1 MELQILHWFESLH
14 NPVTDPIMYAVTCLG
29 NAGIFWIGESM
40 KILGIDDS
48 IEQDIISI
56 AIKNDIKKL
65 ILFGSR
71 ARGDFKR
78 TSDIDLAV
86 EGGNISAFAV
96 QVDEEVSTLLE
107 FDIINLDGRV
117 QKELLESIRREG
129 VLLYEK
135 I

>member
-1 MELQILHWFESLH
+1 
-14 NPVTDPIMYAVTCLG
+14 
-29 NAGIFWIGESM
+29 M

-117 QKELLESIRREG
+117 QKELLESISREG

>member
-1 MELQILHWFESLH
+1 
-14 NPVTDPIMYAVTCLG
+14 
-29 NAGIFWIGESM
+29 M

-71 ARGDFKR
+71 ARWDFKR

>member
-1 MELQILHWFESLH
+1 
-14 NPVTDPIMYAVTCLG
+14 
-29 NAGIFWIGESM
+29 M

-107 FDIINLDGRV
+107 FDIIKLDGRV

>member
-1 MELQILHWFESLH
+1 
-14 NPVTDPIMYAVTCLG
+14 
-29 NAGIFWIGESM
+29 M

-96 QVDEEVSTLLE
+96 QVDEEVSILLE

-117 QKELLESIRREG
+117 QKELL
-129 VLLYEK
+129 V
-135 I
+135 

>member
-1 MELQILHWFESLH
+1 
-14 NPVTDPIMYAVTCLG
+14 
-29 NAGIFWIGESM
+29 M

-71 ARGDFKR
+71 ARGDFKS

>member
-1 MELQILHWFESLH
+1 
-14 NPVTDPIMYAVTCLG
+14 
-29 NAGIFWIGESM
+29 M

-96 QVDEEVSTLLE
+96 QVDEEVSNILE

-117 QKELLESIRREG
+117 QKELLESILREG

>member
-1 MELQILHWFESLH
+1 
-14 NPVTDPIMYAVTCLG
+14 
-29 NAGIFWIGESM
+29 M

-96 QVDEEVSTLLE
+96 QVDEEVSILLE

-129 VLLYEK
+129 VLSLIHISEPTRH
-135 I
+135 

>member
-1 MELQILHWFESLH
+1 
-14 NPVTDPIMYAVTCLG
+14 
-29 NAGIFWIGESM
+29 M

-96 QVDEEVSTLLE
+96 LVDEEVSTLLE

>member
-1 MELQILHWFESLH
+1 
-14 NPVTDPIMYAVTCLG
+14 
-29 NAGIFWIGESM
+29 M

-78 TSDIDLAV
+78 TSDIDLAE

>member
-1 MELQILHWFESLH
+1 
-14 NPVTDPIMYAVTCLG
+14 
-29 NAGIFWIGESM
+29 M

-135 I
+135 MSS

>member
-1 MELQILHWFESLH
+1 
-14 NPVTDPIMYAVTCLG
+14 
-29 NAGIFWIGESM
+29 M

-48 IEQDIISI
+48 IEQDSISI

>member
-1 MELQILHWFESLH
+1 
-14 NPVTDPIMYAVTCLG
+14 
-29 NAGIFWIGESM
+29 M

-71 ARGDFKR
+71 VRGDFKR

-96 QVDEEVSTLLE
+96 QVDEEVSILLK

>member
-1 MELQILHWFESLH
+1 
-14 NPVTDPIMYAVTCLG
+14 
-29 NAGIFWIGESM
+29 M

-78 TSDIDLAV
+78 TSDIDLAL

>member
-1 MELQILHWFESLH
+1 
-14 NPVTDPIMYAVTCLG
+14 
-29 NAGIFWIGESM
+29 M

-129 VLLYEK
+129 VLLY
-135 I
+135 

>member
-1 MELQILHWFESLH
+1 
-14 NPVTDPIMYAVTCLG
+14 
-29 NAGIFWIGESM
+29 M

-65 ILFGSR
+65 ILFCSR

>member
-1 MELQILHWFESLH
+1 
-14 NPVTDPIMYAVTCLG
+14 
-29 NAGIFWIGESM
+29 M

-107 FDIINLDGRV
+107 FDIIHLDGRV

>member
-1 MELQILHWFESLH
+1 
-14 NPVTDPIMYAVTCLG
+14 
-29 NAGIFWIGESM
+29 M

-107 FDIINLDGRV
+107 LDIINLDGRV

>member
-1 MELQILHWFESLH
+1 
-14 NPVTDPIMYAVTCLG
+14 
-29 NAGIFWIGESM
+29 M

-96 QVDEEVSTLLE
+96 QVDEEVSTLW
-107 FDIINLDGRV
+107 NLISLIWMGEY
-117 QKELLESIRREG
+117 KKN
-129 VLLYEK
+129 Y
-135 I
+135 

>member
-1 MELQILHWFESLH
+1 
-14 NPVTDPIMYAVTCLG
+14 
-29 NAGIFWIGESM
+29 M

-96 QVDEEVSTLLE
+96 QVDEEGSTLLE

>member
-1 MELQILHWFESLH
+1 
-14 NPVTDPIMYAVTCLG
+14 
-29 NAGIFWIGESM
+29 M

-107 FDIINLDGRV
+107 FDIINLDEKIQEELIESIQKEGRV
-117 QKELLESIRREG
+117 
-129 VLLYEK
+129 LYEK

>member
-1 MELQILHWFESLH
+1 
-14 NPVTDPIMYAVTCLG
+14 
-29 NAGIFWIGESM
+29 M

-96 QVDEEVSTLLE
+96 QVDEEVSILLE

-117 QKELLESIRREG
+117 QKELLESI
-129 VLLYEK
+129 
-135 I
+135 

>member
-1 MELQILHWFESLH
+1 
-14 NPVTDPIMYAVTCLG
+14 
-29 NAGIFWIGESM
+29 M

-117 QKELLESIRREG
+117 QKKLLESIRREG

>member
-1 MELQILHWFESLH
+1 
-14 NPVTDPIMYAVTCLG
+14 
-29 NAGIFWIGESM
+29 M

-86 EGGNISAFAV
+86 EGRNISAFAV

>member
-1 MELQILHWFESLH
+1 
-14 NPVTDPIMYAVTCLG
+14 
-29 NAGIFWIGESM
+29 M

-86 EGGNISAFAV
+86 EGGNISAVAV
-96 QVDEEVSTLLE
+96 QVDEEVSILLK

>member
-1 MELQILHWFESLH
+1 
-14 NPVTDPIMYAVTCLG
+14 
-29 NAGIFWIGESM
+29 M

-86 EGGNISAFAV
+86 EGGNISSFAV

>member
-1 MELQILHWFESLH
+1 
-14 NPVTDPIMYAVTCLG
+14 
-29 NAGIFWIGESM
+29 M

-107 FDIINLDGRV
+107 FEIINLDGRV

>member
-1 MELQILHWFESLH
+1 
-14 NPVTDPIMYAVTCLG
+14 
-29 NAGIFWIGESM
+29 M

-117 QKELLESIRREG
+117 QKELLESIRRAG

>member
-1 MELQILHWFESLH
+1 
-14 NPVTDPIMYAVTCLG
+14 
-29 NAGIFWIGESM
+29 M

-135 I
+135 IRKLL